1 MRPTLFSLLLLFII
15 SSCTVQN
22 QQSTNEV
29 TDQSSTIAFVNANLL
44 PMTGAGLLS
53 GQTLLIKNGKIDA
66 VGLAGDI
73 EVPTGTR
80 VIDAAGKYIMPGL
93 AEMHAHIP
101 VPQEGD
107 DALVRETL
115 FLYLSRGVTTIRGM
129 LGNPYHLEL
138 KEMIEQDSILSP
150 RVFTSSPSLNGNT
163 IPTPEDARR
172 LVSQYQRDG
181 YDFLKIHPGIPQ
193 DAFDEMVRTAREVG
207 ITFSGH
213 VPTPV
218 GIRHALDAQ
227 YASIDHLDGY
237 LSGLA
242 PREAWDRLD
251 NDIGFFGYNTVP
263 YADKSEIAVLAQ
275 KTKDNGVWIVPTQ
288 SLFTRWFSPDD
299 PAAMANE
306 PEMKYMAPR
315 TRYQWRQSKQNAIG
329 NDNYKKEQWEKMID
343 LRQQLLRALHEAGV
357 PLLLGS
363 DAPQVFNV
371 PGFSLEHEMNDMKD
385 AGLSNEVILMSGTA
399 NPAKFFGQAG
409 VFGTIQKG
417 AAADLLLLNGNP
429 MENLSN
435 TWAQEGVMVRGHWMP
450 KAEIDM
456 QLAEIAAAYAE

>member
-450 KAEIDM
+450 KAEVDM